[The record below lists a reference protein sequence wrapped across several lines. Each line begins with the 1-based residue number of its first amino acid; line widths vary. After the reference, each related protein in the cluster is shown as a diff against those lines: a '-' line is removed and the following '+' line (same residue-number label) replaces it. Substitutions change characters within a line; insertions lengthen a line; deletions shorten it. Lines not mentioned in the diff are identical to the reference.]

1 MEVLTVV
8 SIDIAAIF
16 LLGGILMYN
25 TAKKPINYMIGY
37 RTKRAMAS
45 REAWEYANKA
55 CGKAWA
61 VMGAAGLV
69 LMLASLLI
77 AAPRVGEQ
85 TAALIMGAL
94 LAAVIIAAIAAVVK
108 TEKKLK
114 SIDKGEVL

>member
-1 MEVLTVV
+1 MEILTVV

-37 RTKRAMAS
+37 RTKRAMSS

-61 VMGAAGLV
+61 VIGAAGLI
-69 LMLASLLI
+69 LTLAMLLI
-77 AAPRVGEQ
+77 AAPKVSES
-85 TAALIMGAL
+85 AAAIITGAL
-94 LAAVIIAAIAAVVK
+94 LAAQIIATITAAIM

-114 SIDKGEVL
+114 SIE